1 VAYEFYVSIEGTK
14 QGKFKG
20 ESAREVHREKIA
32 GIGFSHEV
40 TSARDAASGQASGK
54 RQHTPITFVKEWG
67 AASPQIFQAL
77 TTNEVLKTVLF
88 EFIATDESGQE
99 EVVDTI
105 SLTNAAVTR
114 MRRHLDVDVAHPT
127 AGRDL
132 NPLDEVSLTY
142 TKIEIENKR
151 GKTMAADEWG
161 RGVR

>member
-20 ESAREVHREKIA
+20 ESDREVHREKIA

-40 TSARDAASGQASGK
+40 ASPRDAASGQASGK

-88 EFIATDESGQE
+88 EFIATNENGEE

-105 SLTNAAVTR
+105 SLTNATVSR
-114 MRRHLDVDVAHPT
+114 MRRHLDVDVGQPT
-127 AGRDL
+127 ADL